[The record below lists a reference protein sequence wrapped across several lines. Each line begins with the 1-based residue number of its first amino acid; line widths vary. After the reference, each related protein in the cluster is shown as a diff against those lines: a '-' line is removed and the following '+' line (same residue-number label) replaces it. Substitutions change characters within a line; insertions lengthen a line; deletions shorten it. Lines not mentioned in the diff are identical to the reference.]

1 VSLYEPYKNSG
12 VNQKPVCNV
21 DCCGSHTWASP
32 DLCAMDILNVI
43 HLEARAI
50 QPLATSLP

>member
-1 VSLYEPYKNSG
+1 MSLYEPYKNSG